1 VEVWLAEDAVTFACA
16 TGAFVPSVRTV
27 PFAVPVTPASAHVPW
42 TSIAATDKK
51 AILSNPFMVF
61 QVPS

>member
-1 VEVWLAEDAVTFACA
+1 
-16 TGAFVPSVRTV
+16 V

-51 AILSNPFMVF
+51 AILSNPFIVF

>member
-1 VEVWLAEDAVTFACA
+1 
-16 TGAFVPSVRTV
+16 V

-51 AILSNPFMVF
+51 AILSNPFMLNF
-61 QVPS
+61 LLQREASYKMCRL